1 MASQFYFLD
10 APLVIV
16 WAPLMGAG
24 GWGEK
29 ARRGGLA
36 ADDLG
41 WESPPLRAA
50 RSRRVPELDRG
61 EESGLRDQVCTNGHA
76 GGRERQPG
84 ICRSPLLERMQAK
97 QAAEDARRI
106 RTIFAQHDAE
116 Y

>member
-1 MASQFYFLD
+1 MW
-10 APLVIV
+10 APLVN
-16 WAPLMGAG
+16 AG

-36 ADDLG
+36 AGDLG
-41 WESPPLRAA
+41 REPPSRAA

-61 EESGLRDQVCTNGHA
+61 EVSGLRDQVCASGHA
-76 GGRERQPG
+76 GGRARQPG
-84 ICRSPLLERMQAK
+84 ICWSPLLEPMQAK